1 MNLKNSKWKIFLEL
15 HLILELSISHF
26 WKHLGKISN
35 FFSHSKIPSLKKL
48 IRNFLFEFREF
59 IHTSKKKFKKKK
71 FGKIITIFSVEIFH
85 NKDYFSNLGLNFRYV
100 ANHPEINLSNPGR
113 FTGVNVGVL
122 LLKLSKMRQ
131 NRAYNHYLTSNGIE
145 TLVNTYD
152 GLNRTNMGTKKF

>member
-48 IRNFLFEFREF
+48 IRNFL
-59 IHTSKKKFKKKK
+59 